1 MASTIRCD
9 IVSAEAEIFHGE
21 AEMIVATGEI
31 GELGIAPRHA
41 PLITRLK
48 PGKVVVT
55 LPGGEK
61 LDFVISGG
69 ILEVQPQVVT
79 VLADTAIRAQDIDEA
94 SVLAAEPR
102 LLHDLR
108 HLAPDLL
115 RWHLFGGGLQFA
127 PGVHLPLLLA
137 QYPKGPALVVHP
149 RFETYGPHRLR
160 LSTDTAWVLSRWDSS
175 RHLWD
180 ARYAA
185 RLLQRLGGGDRG
197 RGCKEKHCE
206 QHGRSPAKERA
217 KRDGVTGGCETNKS
231 LARARRFG
239 QRAEHAAEHADLARR
254 PGGFRQHGADG
265 LARDRRAVGR
275 VEIVAGVERGVDLAA

>member
-21 AEMIVATGEI
+21 AEIIVATGEI

-94 SVLAAEPR
+94 SVLAAKEEAER
-102 LLHDLR
+102 
-108 HLAPDLL
+108 
-115 RWHLFGGGLQFA
+115 
-127 PGVHLPLLLA
+127 VLA
-137 QYPKGPALVVHP
+137 QKDPKMSVQEAEAQLTMSLVQLQAL
-149 RFETYGPHRLR
+149 ERLR
-160 LSTDTAWVLSRWDSS
+160 KNL
-175 RHLWD
+175 
-180 ARYAA
+180 
-185 RLLQRLGGGDRG
+185 
-197 RGCKEKHCE
+197 KH
-206 QHGRSPAKERA
+206 
-217 KRDGVTGGCETNKS
+217 
-231 LARARRFG
+231 
-239 QRAEHAAEHADLARR
+239 
-254 PGGFRQHGADG
+254 
-265 LARDRRAVGR
+265 
-275 VEIVAGVERGVDLAA
+275 

>member
-94 SVLAAEPR
+94 SVLAAKEEAER
-102 LLHDLR
+102 
-108 HLAPDLL
+108 
-115 RWHLFGGGLQFA
+115 
-127 PGVHLPLLLA
+127 VLA
-137 QYPKGPALVVHP
+137 QKDPKMSEQEAEAQLTMSLVQLQAL
-149 RFETYGPHRLR
+149 ERLR
-160 LSTDTAWVLSRWDSS
+160 KNL
-175 RHLWD
+175 
-180 ARYAA
+180 
-185 RLLQRLGGGDRG
+185 
-197 RGCKEKHCE
+197 KH
-206 QHGRSPAKERA
+206 
-217 KRDGVTGGCETNKS
+217 
-231 LARARRFG
+231 
-239 QRAEHAAEHADLARR
+239 
-254 PGGFRQHGADG
+254 
-265 LARDRRAVGR
+265 
-275 VEIVAGVERGVDLAA
+275 